1 MLQKNDI
8 KLIFCISRESL
19 KILSQEVAR
28 YGASRV
34 LAYKNATSKRK
45 GKAERVNNTSTL
57 VTCARPH
64 LEEREYLGLKF
75 IQCDVLES
83 VRDRC
88 VTLESA
94 TCERCSSAQCFNRGS

>member
-1 MLQKNDI
+1 
-8 KLIFCISRESL
+8 
-19 KILSQEVAR
+19 LSQEVAR

-45 GKAERVNNTSTL
+45 GKAERVMNNTSTL
-57 VTCARPH
+57 VICTCPH

-75 IQCDVLES
+75 IQYDVLES

-94 TCERCSSAQCFNRGS
+94 TCEMRSSAQCFTFNRGS